1 MHERLNK
8 GIFLGILGNV
18 LFIVFGLVCYLF
30 YISYSSGSIHSKIL
44 EILAYAIEFAG
55 FIVLIYS
62 SRLMFSAIRMRSWL
76 KLGFSAY
83 IVLEAVMMFLE
94 INTSRFSFYEPYS
107 LGLAVIHSILSA
119 AVCFSF
125 IQFDPDK
132 PKLEVVVIVCT
143 GIMLGGMFGNI
154 MGIRVYFSII
164 SNAVGFAILFAAV
177 RYLLKREEI
186 EIDCHGDKARVSE
199 YSSSTFF
206 GETGNKE
213 DNDKKTE
220 S

>member
-8 GIFLGILGNV
+8 GIFFGIIGNI
-18 LFIVFGLVCYLF
+18 LFILFGLICYLF
-30 YISYSSGSIHSKIL
+30 YVSYDPESIHSRVL
-44 EILAYAIEFAG
+44 EALAYIAEVTG
-55 FIVLIYS
+55 FVLLIYS
-62 SRLMFSAIRMRSWL
+62 SRLMFSAVRMRNLL

-83 IVLEAVMMFLE
+83 IVLESVMMFLE
-94 INTSRFSFYEPYS
+94 INTARFSFYAPYS
-107 LGLAVIHSILSA
+107 LALAIVHSVLSA

-132 PKLEVVVIVCT
+132 PKLEAVVIVCT

-164 SNAVGFAILFAAV
+164 SNAVGFLILFSSI
-177 RYLLKREEI
+177 RYLIGREEI
-186 EIDCHGDKARVSE
+186 EIDCHGDNARVVE

-206 GETGNKE
+206 GGTDEKDDGKSN
-213 DNDKKTE
+213 
-220 S
+220 